1 MTEDRKTPSAEHL
14 KGSVKEAIGKLTGD
28 ARAQTEGRRQKRD
41 APGSDVPGSD
51 VPGSDVPGSKAGGS
65 GPAGSGPR

>member
-28 ARAQTEGRRQKRD
+28 ARAQTEGRRQTRD
-41 APGSDVPGSD
+41 APGSDM
-51 VPGSDVPGSKAGGS
+51 PGSDVPGSKAGGS

>member
-14 KGSVKEAIGKLTGD
+14 RGSVKEAIGTLTGD
-28 ARAQTEGRRQKRD
+28 ARTQTEGRRQKRD
-41 APGSDVPGSD
+41 APGSDAPGSR
-51 VPGSDVPGSKAGGS
+51 AGGS

>member
-1 MTEDRKTPSAEHL
+1 PMTEDRKTPSAEHL

-41 APGSDVPGSD
+41 APGSDVPGS
-51 VPGSDVPGSKAGGS
+51 KAGGS

>member
-14 KGSVKEAIGKLTGD
+14 RGSVKEAIGKLTGD
-28 ARAQTEGRRQKRD
+28 TQTQTEGRRQKRD
-41 APGSDVPGSD
+41 APGSDAPGSR
-51 VPGSDVPGSKAGGS
+51 AGGS

>member
-41 APGSDVPGSD
+41 APGSDA
-51 VPGSDVPGSKAGGS
+51 PGSDVPGSKAGGS